1 MLLLKVDDVMEWKK
15 KAGMVDM
22 IFFALL
28 LLWNGVVCR
37 GNEERGEFIFLVLF
51 FNNKKKRNS
60 IRFFAVFFLFFVC
73 RMVGKN

>member
-28 LLWNGVVCR
+28 LLWNGVVWCAEETR
-37 GNEERGEFIFLVLF
+37 NEENLF
-51 FNNKKKRNS
+51 F
-60 IRFFAVFFLFFVC
+60 
-73 RMVGKN
+73 